1 MKTLPVALL
10 FSVLSF
16 NAFALENG
24 NYINKEQGAND
35 PLMYKSVELDNSSC
49 ANGGF
54 IVKFNNADPMNFC
67 VGQKERSVF
76 KYKKCVGKEVSEY
89 PIKVCLG
96 VKKTAELITEKEV
109 STEEN
114 NALVLSERNIDDKK
128 LYFEQEYK
136 LIDAGEGKIKL
147 IHSFISHTDGR
158 SGTNEINFE
167 KN

>member
-1 MKTLPVALL
+1 MKTLSLAV
-10 FSVLSF
+10 VLSVFSF
-16 NAFALENG
+16 NTFALENG
-24 NYINKEQGAND
+24 LYTNKDHGNND
-35 PLMYKSVELDNSSC
+35 PLMYKSVELNNSAC

-54 IVKFNNADPMNFC
+54 IVKFHNADPMNFC
-67 VGQKERSVF
+67 IGQNERSVF

-96 VKKTAELITEKEV
+96 VKRTAELITEKEV
-109 STEEN
+109 SVDDEK
-114 NALVLSERNIDDKK
+114 AIILSERNIDDKK

-136 LIDAGEGKIKL
+136 LIDAGEGKIKV

-158 SGTNEINFE
+158 SGTNEILFE